1 MAKNPLS
8 CGQQCTRVTLIALN
22 VLFLLCGIALFVV
35 GLVFRFGGN
44 GLKEEI
50 KPAFENIEIN
60 GYEFYDL
67 VNSLAIIFIVAGAV
81 VIVFSFLGFVGAACY
96 VRGALVVYAVLIC
109 LALALEL
116 AGVILFFVLK
126 NDFEKALKIG
136 MQESIQRANEGDSDY
151 RKGTEYLFE
160 SFECCHVS
168 QERHNYTEGN
178 SAQDVCNTASN
189 TYQVD
194 CYDAFT
200 DWLKNYQGALV
211 GVGIAVIII
220 ELLCVILSCW
230 LCRVITKRSS
240 ELV

>member
-160 SFECCHVS
+160 S
-168 QERHNYTEGN
+168 
-178 SAQDVCNTASN
+178 
-189 TYQVD
+189 D